1 MMIKKRFNSIKEL
14 QELQELACKADEDVF
29 LHSID
34 NSIIVDAKSF
44 IGLFALDFTQEV
56 NVVTESEWLVK
67 KIKNKFNPPETKAE

>member
-1 MMIKKRFNSIKEL
+1 MIVKKKFNSIKEL

-29 LHSID
+29 LHSLD

-44 IGLFALDFTQEV
+44 IGLFALDFTQEI

-67 KIKNKFNPPETKAE
+67 KIKNKFNPPETTAQ